1 MNGRGQYDRR
11 PKHPSGPQ
19 RGGGTNFSG
28 QRPGDRDGG
37 NADAEIA
44 ALLKPPT
51 QKVSYFEKPGPP
63 PVIRADLLDAEAQD
77 QAQKF
82 SELPNTQ
89 LRRFYD
95 PVVALRLRVQA
106 GQIDEAQIKVEL
118 ALLKA
123 RAAYAYKRPGMRVPP
138 DLVKFFTLHAHSV
151 GNRDELLAF
160 ARHFEAV
167 VAYHRVY
174 NSN

>member
-1 MNGRGQYDRR
+1 MNGRGHQGSRR
-11 PKHPSGPQ
+11 NNPGGPP
-19 RGGGTNFSG
+19 RGGGNFGG
-28 QRPGDRDGG
+28 QRSSGLDSG
-37 NADAEIA
+37 NADAGIA
-44 ALLKPPT
+44 KLLKPPAE
-51 QKVSYFEKPGPP
+51 KVRYFEKLGPP
-63 PVIRADLLDAEAQD
+63 PVIRAALLDEEAQA
-77 QAQKF
+77 QAERFK
-82 SELPNTQ
+82 ELPNTQ

-95 PVVALRLRVQA
+95 PVVALRLRAQA

-123 RAAYAYKRPGMRVPP
+123 RAAYAYKRPGMRVPAE
-138 DLVKFFTLHAHSV
+138 LVSFFTAHAHSV